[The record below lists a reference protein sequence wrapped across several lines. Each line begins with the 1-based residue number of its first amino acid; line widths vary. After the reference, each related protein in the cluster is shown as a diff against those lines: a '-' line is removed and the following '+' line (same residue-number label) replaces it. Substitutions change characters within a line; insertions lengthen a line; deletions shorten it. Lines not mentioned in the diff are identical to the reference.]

1 MAPRLVLAY
10 SGGLDTSVAIPWL
23 AERGWDVLA
32 LAVDLGE
39 AKDLD
44 AIQRRALKHG
54 ASKSFVV
61 DARDIFLRHFVWPTL
76 QAGALYEG
84 RYPLA
89 TALGRP
95 LIAKLLVD
103 LAHQEGAAVIAHGCT
118 GKGNDQVRFDVAT
131 GALAPE
137 LEVVAPV
144 REWGMT
150 REQEIEYARAHG
162 VKVPTTLESP
172 YSTDVNLWGRSIEA
186 GALEDPWQEP
196 PPEVFALTADP
207 AKAPAKAGH
216 VEVKFASGV
225 PVAIDGRELPPLE
238 IVTRLNALGGKHG
251 VGRIDM
257 VENRLVGIKSREIYE
272 APAAAI
278 LVAAHQ
284 ALEDL
289 TLSKDVLRFKQKVA
303 AEWADLVYNGLW
315 FSSLR
320 RNLHAF
326 VDSTQEHVNGEA
338 RVKLYRGSATVVGR
352 KAPESLYRLELAT
365 YGAGDAFDQ
374 RAAAGFIHLWGLP
387 LRTQARV
394 QGVLGDGGRRG
405 LLPTDV
411 KRLAGG
417 SSRRKGGVA
426 ATGGQKARTGPGPT
440 KTAPKGKAKGRRSHA

>member
-1 MAPRLVLAY
+1 VLAY

-61 DARDIFLRHFVWPTL
+61 DARDIFLRRFVWPTL

-103 LAHQEGAAVIAHGCT
+103 LAHQEGAAAVAHGCT

-162 VKVPTTLESP
+162 VRLPTTLKSP
-172 YSTDVNLWGRSIEA
+172 YSIDVNLWGRSIEA
-186 GALEDPWQEP
+186 GALEDPWREP
-196 PPEVFALTADP
+196 PPEVFAWTADP
-207 AKAPAKAGH
+207 ARAPARAAH
-216 VEVKFASGV
+216 VEIKFVAGV
-225 PVAIDGRELPPLE
+225 PVGIDGRELPPIE
-238 IVTRLNALGGKHG
+238 IVTRLNALGGRHG

-289 TLSKDVLRFKQKVA
+289 TLSKDVQRFKQRVA
-303 AEWADLVYNGLW
+303 AEWADLAYNGLW

-320 RNLHAF
+320 RDLHAF
-326 VDSTQEHVNGEA
+326 VESTQEHVSGEV
-338 RVKLYRGSATVVGR
+338 RVKLYRGNATVVGR

-365 YGAGDAFDQ
+365 YGAGDSFDQ

-387 LRTQARV
+387 LRTQAQV
-394 QGVLGDGGRRG
+394 QGVLDDGGRRG
-405 LLPTDV
+405 LLASDF
-411 KRLAGG
+411 KRLAGVALRPKKAPTAAG
-417 SSRRKGGVA
+417 RRKAARSQKAAPNEKAKSRR
-426 ATGGQKARTGPGPT
+426 
-440 KTAPKGKAKGRRSHA
+440 RRA

>member
-1 MAPRLVLAY
+1 MKKKLVLAY
-10 SGGLDTSVAIPWL
+10 SGGLDTSVAIHWL
-23 AERGWDVLA
+23 AERDWDVMA

-44 AIQRRALKHG
+44 AVQEKALKHG

-61 DARDIFLRHFVWPTL
+61 DARDLFLRHFVWPTL

-103 LAHQEGAAVIAHGCT
+103 LAREEGAVAVAHGCT

-131 GALAPE
+131 GALAPD

-150 REQEIEYARAHG
+150 REQEIDYARTHG
-162 VKVPTTLESP
+162 VEVPATVESP
-172 YSTDVNLWGRSIEA
+172 YSTDVNLWGRSVEA
-186 GALEDPWQEP
+186 GVLEDPWEEP
-196 PPEVFALTADP
+196 PAEVFAWTVDP
-207 AKAPAKAGH
+207 EKAPSRPAY
-216 VEVKFASGV
+216 VEVKFQAGV
-225 PVAIDGRELPPLE
+225 PVALDGEELDPVA
-238 IVTRLNALGGKHG
+238 IVERLNALGGEHG

-272 APAAAI
+272 APAAVI
-278 LVAAHQ
+278 LVAAHE

-289 TLSKDVLRFKQKVA
+289 TLSKDLLRFKQKVA
-303 AEWADLVYNGLW
+303 SEWADLAYNGLW

-320 RNLHAF
+320 QNLHAF
-326 VDSTQEHVNGEA
+326 VSSTQEHVSGEV
-338 RVKLYRGSATVVGR
+338 RVKLYRGVATVVGR
-352 KAPESLYRLELAT
+352 KAPESLYQLELAT

-394 QGVLGDGGRRG
+394 QGVLGDGGQRS
-405 LLPTDV
+405 LLPADI
-411 KRLAGG
+411 KKLEADGD
-417 SSRRKGGVA
+417 A
-426 ATGGQKARTGPGPT
+426 
-440 KTAPKGKAKGRRSHA
+440 

>member
-1 MAPRLVLAY
+1 MKKKLVLAY
-10 SGGLDTSVAIPWL
+10 SGGLDTSVAIHWL
-23 AERGWDVLA
+23 AERDWDVMA

-44 AIQRRALKHG
+44 AVQEKALKHG

-61 DARDIFLRHFVWPTL
+61 DARDLFLRNFVWPTL

-103 LAHQEGAAVIAHGCT
+103 LARQERAVAVAHGCT

-131 GALAPE
+131 GALAPD

-150 REQEIEYARAHG
+150 REQEIDYARTHG
-162 VKVPTTLESP
+162 VEVPATVESP
-172 YSTDVNLWGRSIEA
+172 YSTDVNLWGRSVEA
-186 GALEDPWQEP
+186 GVLEDPWEEP
-196 PPEVFALTADP
+196 PAEVFAWTADP
-207 AKAPAKAGH
+207 EKAPSRPAY
-216 VEVKFASGV
+216 VEVKFQSGV
-225 PVAIDGRELPPLE
+225 PVALDGEELDPVA
-238 IVTRLNALGGKHG
+238 IVERLNALGGEHG

-272 APAAAI
+272 APAAVI
-278 LVAAHQ
+278 LVAAHE

-289 TLSKDVLRFKQKVA
+289 TLSKDLLRFKQTVA
-303 AEWADLVYNGLW
+303 SEWADLAYNGLW

-320 RNLHAF
+320 QNLHAF
-326 VDSTQEHVNGEA
+326 VSSTQEHVSGEV
-338 RVKLYRGSATVVGR
+338 RVKLYRGVATVVGR
-352 KAPESLYRLELAT
+352 KAPESLYQLELAT

-394 QGVLGDGGRRG
+394 QGVLGDGGQRS
-405 LLPTDV
+405 LLPADI
-411 KRLAGG
+411 KKLEADGD
-417 SSRRKGGVA
+417 A
-426 ATGGQKARTGPGPT
+426 
-440 KTAPKGKAKGRRSHA
+440 